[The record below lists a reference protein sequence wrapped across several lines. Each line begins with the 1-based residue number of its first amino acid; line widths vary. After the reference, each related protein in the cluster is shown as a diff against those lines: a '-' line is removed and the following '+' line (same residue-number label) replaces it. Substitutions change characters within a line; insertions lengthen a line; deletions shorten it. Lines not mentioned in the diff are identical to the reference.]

1 MNALLVDDR
10 PTINLCLRQHKT
22 QQGAVNF
29 KSVLSVP
36 REQRIE
42 FLAQQDFKQVAMII
56 TATLTVAFESMNLK
70 RGMNANQILDL
81 TEAIIDGSSEDKIAL
96 EDLALFL
103 QKLVR
108 GEYGAMYESMDIPK
122 FMDTFEIYRE
132 ERHQQLHK
140 IRYEQEQNL
149 KSMGAGQRNTIN
161 NELDEHFHNLVT
173 KVSSM
178 KDELRTLKHYERE
191 SKKGK

>member
-1 MNALLVDDR
+1 M
-10 PTINLCLRQHKT
+10 RQHKT